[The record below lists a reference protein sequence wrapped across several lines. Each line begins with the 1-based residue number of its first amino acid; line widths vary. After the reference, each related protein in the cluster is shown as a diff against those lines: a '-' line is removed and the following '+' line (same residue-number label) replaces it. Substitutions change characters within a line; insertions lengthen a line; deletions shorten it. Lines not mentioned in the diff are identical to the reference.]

1 MALSFIRGV
10 SFERVTISSSKE
22 YRNILLEE
30 NLSICFTLWNVNLK
44 KKRNENNIV
53 ESFVSLLSILF
64 NFVDSF
70 IHQWVMLPTFLSIVE
85 KRRRWRIKQ
94 GSFFSKGWNILTVT
108 HTRAWG
114 NSVFLAEK
122 VRSENG
128 GPLLHGGDPYARERV
143 KTWRRWNLLGVRA
156 VVTLYRL
163 RWINSTNT
171 QVYLEAVRRFL
182 LTREEESVVCVCFT
196 EMKSWIFHPVL
207 Y

>member
-70 IHQWVMLPTFLSIVE
+70 IHQWVMLPTFPSILE
-85 KRRRWRIKQ
+85 KRHRWRIKQ

-108 HTRAWG
+108 HSHT
-114 NSVFLAEK
+114 
-122 VRSENG
+122 
-128 GPLLHGGDPYARERV
+128 H
-143 KTWRRWNLLGVRA
+143 
-156 VVTLYRL
+156 
-163 RWINSTNT
+163 
-171 QVYLEAVRRFL
+171 
-182 LTREEESVVCVCFT
+182 TREEIQF
-196 EMKSWIFHPVL
+196 SWRKRSGQKMAGLCYTAEIHTRVKE
-207 Y
+207 